1 MKLDEFLLFN
11 FQGCNKPIF
20 PRISTYPDYFIL
32 KLVKRN
38 LNGGDFYEIMNILN
52 GKTASTN
59 IPLTNLTKPTTTTK
73 ISATPEI
80 PTRYSTLR
88 CENNLPA
95 KENLPFEIE
104 PTLPFEPTLTENNL
118 PTTLLLANPDPT
130 NPSDSEDDYSSVL
143 EEFVC

>member
-1 MKLDEFLLFN
+1 
-11 FQGCNKPIF
+11 
-20 PRISTYPDYFIL
+20 
-32 KLVKRN
+32 
-38 LNGGDFYEIMNILN
+38 MNILN

-118 PTTLLLANPDPT
+118 PTTLLLANPDPMLT
-130 NPSDSEDDYSSVL
+130 NPSDSEDDYSSVC